1 MGPRWEGESSWVR
14 LTQRCL
20 RGEITHTHTHTHTHT
35 LDLREIK
42 LQCRSRV
49 SLEEIPKGSLQSGTV
64 QICGMFEGGKKTRQL
79 IEQMGGCQRLR
90 VGEMS
95 KLFFCFCFQLKYIEI
110 KE

>member
-20 RGEITHTHTHTHTHT
+20 RGEITHTHTHT

-64 QICGMFEGGKKTRQL
+64 QDRGMRGTGA
-79 IEQMGGCQRLR
+79 
-90 VGEMS
+90 S
-95 KLFFCFCFQLKYIEI
+95 
-110 KE
+110 